1 MPRRRDVDAYA
12 YRRARAQ
19 LLAHSD
25 VCALC
30 GHAGATTAD
39 HDIPVSRG
47 GTHGLDNLVPAHG
60 TEGCPVCGRCCNQ
73 EKGDKTLTEFRAGR
87 LNTSVDWYAGPEA
100 NGL

>member
-19 LLAHSD
+19 LLAAND

-30 GHAGATTAD
+30 GHSAATTAD

-47 GTHGLDNLVPAHG
+47 GTHDISNLVPAHG
-60 TEGCPVCGRCCNQ
+60 AEGCLTCGRRCNQ
-73 EKGDKTLTEFRAGR
+73 EKGAQTMAEFRAAR
-87 LNTSVDWYAGPEA
+87 LRTSVDWYAGPDA
-100 NGL
+100 SGL